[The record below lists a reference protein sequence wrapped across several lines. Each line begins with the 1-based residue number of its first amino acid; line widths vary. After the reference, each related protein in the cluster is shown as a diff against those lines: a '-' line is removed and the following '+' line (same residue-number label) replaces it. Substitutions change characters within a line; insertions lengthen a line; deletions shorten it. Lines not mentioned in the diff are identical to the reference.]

1 LKPTPK
7 DTLVEHLVELA
18 ENMTFRDDGRSRMTG
33 MWKFKSLERVLR
45 KQSSSDVSGV
55 TIIFLEKRL
64 EKFTTEQLSLAMK
77 RGWRREH
84 NSVTFFATSLG
95 DGEGAVIK
103 FDAMFITMQHVDHRL
118 DSSVLGDQ
126 NLPIWAAHG
135 AYSSITYACP
145 GGIPVG
151 ETRDQ
156 FYGFLGLL
164 CAELLS
170 ENVIGLLFTEE
181 HVLVRNSA
189 ALLQELRSGNS
200 VNPARLAATQ
210 VSTSSY

>member
-1 LKPTPK
+1 M
-7 DTLVEHLVELA
+7 A
-18 ENMTFRDDGRSRMTG
+18 E
-33 MWKFKSLERVLR
+33 MWKFERLKRILR
-45 KQSSSDVSGV
+45 KPPASDVSGV
-55 TIIFLEKRL
+55 TIIFLQKRL
-64 EKFTTEQLSLAMK
+64 ERFTTERLSLAME

-84 NSVTFFATSLG
+84 NPVTFFATTLG

-103 FDAMFITMQHVDHRL
+103 FNAMFITMQHFDHRL

-126 NLPIWAAHG
+126 DLPVWAAHG
-135 AYSSITYACP
+135 AYSTISYACP

-156 FYGFLGLL
+156 FYAFLGLL

-170 ENVIGLLFTEE
+170 DNVLGLIFKEE
-181 HVLVRNSA
+181 RVLVRNS
-189 ALLQELRSGNS
+189 LTLGQQLRSGNN

-210 VSTSSY
+210 V